1 MDGRDLAMND
11 EAMTAKAVEDSRDD
25 PGVWDFENPH
35 EVSRGDDAMAVLSV
49 SVTLSRFIEIRGIAN
64 EHGMSLSE
72 LMQAALDAYM
82 ASTRPV
88 AKTGKVRSA

>member
-11 EAMTAKAVEDSRDD
+11 EAMSAKAVEDSRDD

-49 SVTLSRFIEIRGIAN
+49 SVALSRFIEIRGIAQ
-64 EHGMSLSE
+64 EHGMSLPE
-72 LMQAALDAYM
+72 LMQTALEI
-82 ASTRPV
+82 
-88 AKTGKVRSA
+88 RSPQVW